1 MLNPPEGRRG
11 PSPSLIIA
19 GVLIAAVA
27 VVVLLASFTVFQL
40 PTPVT
45 TQAED
50 IEHLYWGTLAIAM
63 AVYFLVT
70 AGIIFAIFR
79 YRRRSSELPEQ
90 IHGSTILEFSWTAV
104 PVLILVGLY
113 IPSFLLVKDL
123 KTPPAPKDVDV
134 QMEVIGHQWFWEF
147 VYCKKNADGTG
158 NCEDN
163 TNLHIQKNPPN
174 FNDFKPPMIVVPVG
188 QTVRMQVRSTDVI
201 HSFYVPHFLYKIQAV
216 PGNVNE
222 LHFRVTKAGTY
233 SGQCYQFC
241 GLRHADMRFVVQA
254 MAPADYQNWV
264 NQQRQAQGLPLE
276 SNLNAQTSGAQ

>member
-1 MLNPPEGRRG
+1 MMEPLDPDAKRG
-11 PSPSLIIA
+11 LLHRIPVA
-19 GVLIAAVA
+19 AAVLILVFAFLVIYGS
-27 VVVLLASFTVFQL
+27 VTTFQL

-45 TQAED
+45 EQAKK
-50 IEHLYWGTLAIAM
+50 IRSLYWAVLTIAM
-63 AVYFLVT
+63 LVYFLVT
-70 AGIIFAIFR
+70 AGIIYAIFR

-90 IHGSTILEFSWTAV
+90 IHGSTILEFSWTAI

-147 VYCKKNADGTG
+147 VYCKKNADDTA
-158 NCEDN
+158 NCED
-163 TNLHIQKNPPN
+163 TSNLHIQRNPPN
-174 FNDFKPPMIVVPVG
+174 FNDFKPPMFVVPVG

-201 HSFYVPHFLYKIQAV
+201 HSFYVPHFLYKIQAI

-222 LHFRVTKAGTY
+222 LHFKVTKAGTY
-233 SGQCYQFC
+233 TGQCYQFC

-254 MAPADYQNWV
+254 M
-264 NQQRQAQGLPLE
+264 
-276 SNLNAQTSGAQ
+276 